1 MPPKRGMG
9 FLIYMVTPNNVLS
22 IAKSQIGY
30 VEGKNNHSKYGAW
43 YGLDNAPW
51 CAMFVSWC
59 FAQAGQ
65 PLPSIQNAKGYAYC
79 PSGVNYFKKIGQ
91 FYKTPKVGDI
101 VFFDWQRDGISD
113 HTGLVLEIKNS
124 QQIITIEG
132 NTSPSN
138 NSNGGQVMQRSRMV
152 QHCQGFGRPNY
163 DYSGNVANV
172 VGKHGFD
179 GIYLTLL
186 SPYMEGENI
195 RLVQRELK
203 RHGYLIDADGVF
215 GNQTSAAI
223 KEFQKVKGLEIDG
236 VVGRNTWQELFK

>member
-1 MPPKRGMG
+1 MG
-9 FLIYMVTPNNVLS
+9 FLYFMVTANDVLK

-43 YGLDNAPW
+43 YGIDNAPW

-59 FAQAGQ
+59 FTQAGQ
-65 PLPSIQNAKGYAYC
+65 PLPAIQNAKGYAYC

-91 FYKTPKVGDI
+91 YYKTPKVGDI
-101 VFFDWQRDGISD
+101 VFFDWQADGISD

-138 NSNGGQVMQRSRMV
+138 QSNGGQVMQRSRMV
-152 QHCQGFGRPNY
+152 QHCHGFGRPSY
-163 DYSGNVANV
+163 DGISKVPNVGNQ
-172 VGKHGFD
+172 HLFD
-179 GIYLTLL
+179 GTYLRLRT
-186 SPYMEGENI
+186 PHMEGETI
-195 RLVQRELK
+195 KLVQQQLK

-215 GNQTSAAI
+215 GNQTHQAV
-223 KEFQKVKGLEIDG
+223 KEFQRIKHLEIDG
-236 VVGRNTWQELFK
+236 VVGAQTWQEVFK